1 MPINILKFDIFIRII
16 AILHNMMTEDP
27 YHCNCFVISP
37 EYSDLLEHGLT
48 QGGYFQP
55 PQENHGQKFGLA
67 TNIDETL
74 QFHIKTMPDG
84 KIEAEI
90 EPRIKFIEHLNQKYS
105 SPAHFQVKQVLDALR
120 IPYTQIS
127 HSITCISGKI
137 KRPSKTTSVAAVIVG
152 AIVVV
157 GFLVLLIKK

>member
-1 MPINILKFDIFIRII
+1 
-16 AILHNMMTEDP
+16 MTEDP
-27 YHCNCFVISP
+27 YHCNCFTISP
-37 EYSDLLEHGLT
+37 EYSDLLESGLA

-74 QFHIKTMPDG
+74 QFHIKAMPDG

-90 EPRIKFIEHLNQKYS
+90 EPQIKFIEHLNQEYS

-120 IPYTQIS
+120 IPYREIS
-127 HSITCISGKI
+127 HSLTCLSGKI
-137 KRPSKTTSVAAVIVG
+137 KRPSKTTSVVGVIVG
-152 AIVVV
+152 AIALV
-157 GFLVLLIKK
+157 GLLAVLAKR